1 MEISVLLIIIVV
13 GFLFSRLKLEQS
25 GLLMTTRLYRLC
37 EETSEEALGGRE
49 VQWRHYC
56 GRDLEASMA
65 R

>member
-37 EETSEEALGGRE
+37 EETSEEVLGGRE
-49 VQWRHYC
+49 VQ
-56 GRDLEASMA
+56 
-65 R
+65 